1 MDIFSELWHSGVR
14 ETRRHC
20 PTVTGA
26 AHQGG
31 CALEAGSLV
40 SGGGPHGSV
49 LHKLFGALD
58 AVLPAQRQGGLETPS
73 HARPSAG
80 NETSPE
86 ARVDRS
92 AEGRSARRRLL
103 HRNVD
108 RPARGR
114 ANPPPLGYRLSSG
127 ACVESSG
134 GFGLELPEAR
144 TAGHSARSP
153 KNPAMEADPM
163 AAYKKK
169 PAHWALIWCSWMRA
183 GFCSFRR
190 CSAPG
195 RRRAGL
201 PCCGTATGGIASR
214 SLED

>member
-1 MDIFSELWHSGVR
+1 MDIFPELWHSGVR

-20 PTVTGA
+20 PTITGA

-31 CALEAGSLV
+31 CAFKAGSLV
-40 SGGGPHGSV
+40 SSCGPHGSV
-49 LHKLFGALD
+49 LHKLVGALD
-58 AVLPAQRQGGLETPS
+58 AILPAHRQGWLEAPP
-73 HARPSAG
+73 HARPPAG

-114 ANPPPLGYRLSSG
+114 ANPSPLGHRLSSG
-127 ACVESSG
+127 ACVESAG
-134 GFGLELPEAR
+134 GFGLELSKAR
-144 TAGHSARSP
+144 TAGPSTRSP
-153 KNPAMEADPM
+153 KNPAVEADPM

-169 PAHWALIWCSWMRA
+169 PAPCARIWCSSMRA
-183 GFCSFRR
+183 GFCLFRR
-190 CSAPG
+190 SSALG
-195 RRRAGL
+195 RRRA
-201 PCCGTATGGIASR
+201 
-214 SLED
+214 